1 MKDKQ
6 ETPNFGAL
14 IDRTL
19 RVIKQQF
26 LQVFKELNL
35 DVTTEQWV
43 LIDFLSQNDGV
54 SQTELA
60 NGSFKNAPT
69 ISRIIDLLRKKGLVV
84 KEQSSKDKRQY
95 LVFLTDNGKSL
106 HKKAYPKVQEF
117 RKKGWEGLSYKD
129 FESLEKIM
137 NKIFHNFD

>member
-43 LIDFLSQNDGV
+43 LIDFLSKNDGV

-69 ISRIIDLLRKKGLVV
+69 ISRIIDLLRKKGVSCQRAIV
-84 KEQSSKDKRQY
+84 
-95 LVFLTDNGKSL
+95 
-106 HKKAYPKVQEF
+106 
-117 RKKGWEGLSYKD
+117 
-129 FESLEKIM
+129 
-137 NKIFHNFD
+137 